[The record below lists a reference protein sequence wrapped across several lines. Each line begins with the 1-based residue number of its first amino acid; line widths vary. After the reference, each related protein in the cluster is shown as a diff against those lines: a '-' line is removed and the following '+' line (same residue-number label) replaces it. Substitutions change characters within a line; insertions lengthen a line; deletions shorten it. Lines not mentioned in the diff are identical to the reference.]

1 MNKPAEEVQEQY
13 VALQILDHQ
22 IKQAQKQIMAIEEQV
37 TELESVMS
45 AVAELASQEASSEMF
60 VPLSSGIFVKT
71 TLKETKQVLVNVGA
85 NVLVKKE
92 VAQTQELLQAQMN
105 ELRDLQQQIAE
116 QVQKF
121 ATEAQTVQEKVQ
133 SMMEK

>member
-22 IKQAQKQIMAIEEQV
+22 IKQAQKQIIAIEEQV